1 VHDGPLRGRS
11 GVWIVPL
18 LAARARSFHIGLHLH
33 PFHRLARLAP
43 LLLAG
48 ACTLADVTLP
58 AGEEVV
64 AVEAVLR
71 TDAPVQAVVLHR
83 SLDGRDVRGVAGAR
97 VTVTAPDGRTIA
109 FKETDQ
115 VCFRVPGDY
124 FREEPGSVKASCYLS
139 SGDEGSW
146 VRPGAV
152 YRLRV
157 ETPDGGVIQGRT
169 RVPGAFALAGLPFTT
184 RVEGRGSALCALPPA
199 RILPVAWTRSDSA
212 WSYIAPIR
220 IFDLRTALAREGIQA
235 AIPDPLELVGL
246 AISEKDTTIALPSEF
261 GVFDRFEYDNA
272 ALAALQ
278 SGFPDGVV
286 AEMIVAAA
294 DRNYVNG
301 VRGGRFNPSGPVR
314 ISSVSGDGVGVFGSL
329 VPLYVRVRVQP
340 EEVSRRAG
348 IARCLG

>member
-1 VHDGPLRGRS
+1 LTRS
-11 GVWIVPL
+11 
-18 LAARARSFHIGLHLH
+18 LHL
-33 PFHRLARLAP
+33 AP
-43 LLLAG
+43 ILLAG

-71 TDAPVQAVVLHR
+71 SDVTVQTVVLHR
-83 SLDGRDVRGVAGAR
+83 SLDGRDVRGVADAS
-97 VTVTAPDGRTIA
+97 VTVTGPDGRA
-109 FKETDQ
+109 VVFQESGQ
-115 VCFRVPGDY
+115 ECFRVPGDY
-124 FREEPGSVKASCYLS
+124 FEEKPGSVKASCYRS
-139 SGDEGSW
+139 SADEGLW

-157 ETPDGGVIQGRT
+157 GTPDGRVIQGRT
-169 RVPGAFALAGLPFTT
+169 RVPGEFALAGLPFTA
-184 RVEGRGSALCALPPA
+184 RAGLRGSTLCALAPG
-199 RILPVAWTRSDSA
+199 RILPVSWTRSDSA

-220 IFDLRTALAREGIQA
+220 IFDLRAALARTGVQA

-246 AISEKDTTIALPSEF
+246 AISERDTTIALPSEF
-261 GVFDRFEYDNA
+261 GIFDRFEYDNA
-272 ALAALQ
+272 ALSVLQ

-286 AEMIVAAA
+286 AELVVAAA

-329 VPLYVRVRVQP
+329 VPLYVRIRVQP
-340 EEVSRRAG
+340 DEVSTTTG
-348 IARCLG
+348 LARCMG

>member
-1 VHDGPLRGRS
+1 M
-11 GVWIVPL
+11 
-18 LAARARSFHIGLHLH
+18 
-33 PFHRLARLAP
+33 RLAP

-71 TDAPVQAVVLHR
+71 TDVFVQTVVLHR
-83 SLDGRDVRGVAGAR
+83 SLDGRDVRGVPGAR
-97 VTVTAPDGRTIA
+97 VTVTAPGGRTIS
-109 FKETDQ
+109 FQQSDRE
-115 VCFRVPGDY
+115 CYRVPGAY
-124 FREEPGSVKASCYLS
+124 FTDEPLTFEASCYLS
-139 SGDEGSW
+139 SVDEGVW
-146 VRPGAV
+146 VRPGDV
-152 YRLRV
+152 YLLRV
-157 ETPDGGVIQGRT
+157 ETPDGRVIQGRT
-169 RVPGAFALAGLPFTT
+169 RVPGAFGLAGLPFTRRAET
-184 RVEGRGSALCALPPA
+184 RGSTTCALPPG

-220 IFDLRTALAREGIQA
+220 IFELREALARGGIQA
-235 AIPDPLELVGL
+235 EIPDPLELVGL
-246 AISEKDTTIALPSEF
+246 AISEVDTTIALPSEF
-261 GVFDRFEYDNA
+261 GVFDRFQYDNA

-286 AEMIVAAA
+286 AEMVVAAA

-329 VPLYVRVRVQP
+329 VPLYLRVRVQP
-340 EEVSRRAG
+340 DEVSRRTG
-348 IARCLG
+348 ITRCLG

>member
-1 VHDGPLRGRS
+1 M
-11 GVWIVPL
+11 
-18 LAARARSFHIGLHLH
+18 H
-33 PFHRLARLAP
+33 PFHRFVRLAP

-48 ACTLADVTLP
+48 ACTLAGVTLP

-71 TDAPVQAVVLHR
+71 TDAPVQTIVLHR

-97 VTVTAPDGRTIA
+97 VTVTAQGGRTITFQESTQA
-109 FKETDQ
+109 
-115 VCFRVPGDY
+115 CFRVNGDY
-124 FREEPGSVKASCYLS
+124 FKEEPGSVKASCYLS
-139 SGDEGSW
+139 SAEEGSW

-152 YRLRV
+152 YLLRV

-169 RVPGAFALAGLPFTT
+169 RVPGAFGLAGLPFTT
-184 RVEGRGSALCALPPA
+184 RVEARASARCALSPG
-199 RILPVAWTRSDSA
+199 RILPVTWTRADSA

-220 IFDLRTALAREGIQA
+220 IFDLRAALARGGIQA

-246 AISEKDTTIALPSEF
+246 AISEEDTTIALPSEF

-286 AEMIVAAA
+286 AEMVVAAA

-329 VPLYVRVRVQP
+329 VPLYLRVHVQP
-340 EEVSRRAG
+340 EAVSTKTG
-348 IARCLG
+348 ITRCLG

>member
-1 VHDGPLRGRS
+1 MVPLR
-11 GVWIVPL
+11 
-18 LAARARSFHIGLHLH
+18 AARARSFHIGLHLH
-33 PFHRLARLAP
+33 PFYRFVRLAP

-71 TDAPVQAVVLHR
+71 TDVTVQAVVLHR

-97 VTVTAPDGRTIA
+97 VTVTAPGGRTIT
-109 FKETDQ
+109 FQETDQ
-115 VCFRVPGDY
+115 PCFRVPSGY
-124 FREEPGSVKASCYLS
+124 FSEEPGSVKASCYLS

-146 VRPGAV
+146 VHPGAI
-152 YRLRV
+152 YLLRV

-169 RVPGAFALAGLPFTT
+169 RVPGAFGLAGLPFTT
-184 RVEGRGSALCALPPA
+184 RAGSRASAQCGLPPD

-220 IFDLRTALAREGIQA
+220 IFDLRAALARTGVQA

-246 AISEKDTTIALPSEF
+246 AISEGDTTIALPSEF

-278 SGFPDGVV
+278 TGFPDGVV
-286 AEMIVAAA
+286 AEMLVAAA

-329 VPLYVRVRVQP
+329 VPLYLRVHVQT
-340 EEVSRRAG
+340 EEVSKKTG
-348 IARCLG
+348 MVRCLG

>member
-1 VHDGPLRGRS
+1 M
-11 GVWIVPL
+11 
-18 LAARARSFHIGLHLH
+18 
-33 PFHRLARLAP
+33 P

-71 TDAPVQAVVLHR
+71 TDTPLQAVVLHR
-83 SLDGRDVRGVAGAR
+83 SLDGRDVRGVPGAR
-97 VTVTAPDGRTIA
+97 VTVTTAGGRAIA
-109 FKETDQ
+109 FQESGQ
-115 VCFRVPGDY
+115 ECFRVPAGY
-124 FREEPGSVKASCYLS
+124 FEEEPGSVEATCYVS
-139 SGDEGSW
+139 SGDEGHW

-157 ETPDGGVIQGRT
+157 ETPDGRVIRGRT

-184 RVEGRGSALCALPPA
+184 RAEARRTASCALPPG
-199 RILPVAWTRSDSA
+199 RILPVTWTRSDSA
-212 WSYIAPIR
+212 WSYIAPLR
-220 IFDLRTALAREGIQA
+220 IFELRQALARGGIQA
-235 AIPDPLELVGL
+235 EIPDPLDLVGL
-246 AISEKDTTIALPSEF
+246 AISEDDTTIALPSEF
-261 GVFDRFEYDNA
+261 GVFDRFRFDNA
-272 ALAALQ
+272 ALTALQ

-286 AEMIVAAA
+286 AEMVVAAA

-329 VPLYVRVRVQP
+329 VPLYVRIRVQP
-340 EEVSRRAG
+340 DDVSSRTG
-348 IARCLG
+348 IARCLR